1 MGRREQPSPV
11 IQTLSYGTICY
22 VYARLVAA
30 TRRISSVKLVDWQD
44 SGKQKTYDVFHPL
57 RRRTTTNV
65 TRCGSKLGA
74 EISPSNGLHCGG
86 VATPSRINV
95 SSLGSVGVTV
105 TGGGAFPTDGVT
117 RPVPP
122 ISETY
127 WIPSI

>member
-1 MGRREQPSPV
+1 MLLV
-11 IQTLSYGTICY
+11 A

-57 RRRTTTNV
+57 TSAYDNKCHAMRIE
-65 TRCGSKLGA
+65 A
-74 EISPSNGLHCGG
+74 GG
-86 VATPSRINV
+86 
-95 SSLGSVGVTV
+95 SLGSVGVTV